1 MKSSKGG
8 NAAFSNGFK
17 CEKREVGA
25 EMLTS
30 ISGIR
35 TCRLASGNARKTTIF
50 ALLTVKSFAVL
61 SVRDRNSGNSA
72 ATTPHNSRHTKT
84 DATVLPR
91 PIRLLTIT

>member
-8 NAAFSNGFK
+8 DAAFSKGFK

-25 EMLTS
+25 EMLRS
-30 ISGIR
+30 ISIIR
-35 TCRLASGNARKTTIF
+35 ICRLASGDARKTTIF

-61 SVRDRNSGNSA
+61 SVRDRNSANSA
-72 ATTPHNSRHTKT
+72 APTPHNSRHTKT

-91 PIRLLTIT
+91 PIRLLTIR